1 MRQLTL
7 ILRYIVSIL
16 FCINLNAQPPS
27 KEYKLVHFNDFNKDA
42 DSIGVELDAGYP
54 LDNGNITGT
63 CSYPIKKNVYIKNG
77 LLNLAVINEYTP
89 HPTNP
94 KAEPRNYSGGGWT
107 EFVTFR
113 YGYFETKAKLT
124 NLDHIWSCFWLLKGG
139 GMGRYQEIDII
150 ECFTGSPKGGG
161 YASSSQHWW
170 QDQNENADKTRHK
183 NKDYGDISLDSF
195 HIYGCEWTP
204 KIVNFYIDGQL
215 RGTMK
220 NDDLH
225 DPMFVKFDIS
235 RQKTRKRKRS
245 KQFSCGTDTTTSVMM
260 VDYIKVYQKPN
271 LGSLYAK
278 AQKDDNSSLMGFTA
292 TVKAQ
297 KEFKYWENLLHVAWY
312 PQAKYSIITAP
323 KNMKFEEVG
332 WAMTGGGFNYRGELT
347 KAFLY
352 ACDVAGT
359 YPVEIE
365 ITFPELS
372 DYKEVV
378 SFMVKIE

>member
-1 MRQLTL
+1 MRIFTFFFCLICFKLT
-7 ILRYIVSIL
+7 
-16 FCINLNAQPPS
+16 AQPPS

-42 DSIGVELDAGYP
+42 DSIGVELDAGFP

-77 LLNLAVINEYTP
+77 HLNLAVINEYTP

-94 KAEPRNYSGGGWT
+94 KAEPRSYSGADWN

-124 NLDHIWSCFWLLKGG
+124 QLDHIWSCFWLLKGG

-150 ECFTGSPKGGG
+150 ECFTGSPKGRG

-195 HIYGCEWTP
+195 HVYGCEWTP
-204 KIVNFYIDGQL
+204 KVVNFYIDGQL

-225 DPMFVKFDIS
+225 DPMFVKFDVK
-235 RQKTRKRKRS
+235 RQKTKKRKRS
-245 KQFSCGTDTTTSVMM
+245 KQFSCGTDTTTSIMM

-312 PQAKYSIITAP
+312 PQAKYTIKTAP

-332 WAMTGGGFNYRGELT
+332 WAMTHGGFNFRGELT

-378 SFMVKIE
+378 TFMVKIE

>member
-1 MRQLTL
+1 MHTLTL
-7 ILRYIVSIL
+7 FLCCSVGILCCFTLS
-16 FCINLNAQPPS
+16 AQPPS
-27 KEYKLVHFNDFNKDA
+27 KEYKLVHVNDFNKDA
-42 DSIGVELDAGYP
+42 DSIGVELDAGFP

-94 KAEPRNYSGGGWT
+94 KAESRGYSGADWN

-170 QDQNENADKTRHK
+170 QDQNQNADKTRHK
-183 NKDYGDISLDSF
+183 NKDYGDLSLDSF

-204 KIVNFYIDGQL
+204 KTINFFIDGQL

-225 DPMFVKFDIS
+225 DPMFLKFDVK

-271 LGSLYAK
+271 LGSMYAK
-278 AQKDDNSSLMGFTA
+278 AQKDDYSSLMGFTA

-312 PQAKYSIITAP
+312 PQAKYTIVSAP

-378 SFMVKIE
+378 TFMVKIE